1 MVTEHSVN
9 IMISCKV
16 YLEIRRENVGMSND
30 KQCKKHCH
38 QKSKVF

>member
-30 KQCKKHCH
+30 KQ
-38 QKSKVF
+38 